1 VGGGGGEGGG
11 GGGETGTRSI
21 PGALDGM
28 GVSVTVA
35 DAVALAADGRR
46 LGGGTERE
54 EGWL

>member
-1 VGGGGGEGGG
+1 MGGGGGEGGG